1 MKQTFKKQRK
11 LREIEDR
18 ILVNENEQKGVN
30 EKMGMTERWRWNLFG
45 LLLDSNHNT
54 SKLA

>member
-30 EKMGMTERWRWNLFG
+30 EKMGMPERWRWNLFG